1 MIDQEGDETKAT
13 KSLCGLIMHAKKHFI
28 LISLWIKDVDQDEHD
43 TIQEWIVKSLGLN
56 RASVEFLLHPREG
69 EHQK

>member
-1 MIDQEGDETKAT
+1 
-13 KSLCGLIMHAKKHFI
+13 MHAKKHFI
-28 LISLWIKDVDQDEHD
+28 LISLWIKDIDQDEHD
-43 TIQEWIVKSLGLN
+43 VIQEWIVKSLGLN